1 MKQVF
6 YRYCDDFLGYLL
18 DIRGYSQETIT
29 TYQLAIKQMI
39 ELSSIS
45 QSSDIIEI
53 DLTPFRITVIKN
65 SKKTIAK
72 KLSAIRS
79 FVKFLENYKKIKVNL
94 IADEKIKVPKTL
106 PKPIDES
113 YIYEAINSATLEE
126 KTILYC
132 LYGLG
137 LRISELSSLRLYH
150 INDGWVRIVGK
161 GDKMRE
167 LPIMSK
173 LHDIINEYI
182 GLYKPAN
189 YLFEHK
195 KARMSA
201 SQLRYKLTKIFAS
214 NGIKATPHQL
224 RHSFATHLLNNGA
237 RISDV
242 SELLGHSTMA
252 ATQIYT
258 RLGTTKK
265 LNEYMSAHPLAN
277 R

>member
-137 LRISELSSLRLYH
+137 LRISELSSLRLDH